1 MTRQITH
8 NKNCVNSIFLVD
20 EHLTAVIRIMNSN
33 HTGKPNMSFTI
44 KINPIAKL
52 LRDKKY
58 KHKTVPDKKK
68 SKLNKL
74 AKKEMDD
81 GKTSKDT

>member
-1 MTRQITH
+1 MTGM
-8 NKNCVNSIFLVD
+8 
-20 EHLTAVIRIMNSN
+20 IRIMNSN
-33 HTGKPNMSFTI
+33 HIGNPIMSFTI

-68 SKLNKL
+68 SKLDKL
-74 AKKEMDD
+74 AKKEMND
-81 GKTSKDT
+81 GKTGKDT

>member
-1 MTRQITH
+1 M
-8 NKNCVNSIFLVD
+8 NKI
-20 EHLTAVIRIMNSN
+20 
-33 HTGKPNMSFTI
+33 I

-68 SKLNKL
+68 SKLDKL

-81 GKTSKDT
+81 GKTGKDT